1 MEEEKNKKFSIM
13 DDEKFMEFLT
23 DNFGEIK
30 NRLEDVE
37 SDVSELKTDVGIL
50 KTTMVTKSYLDKKI
64 ADLKGDFVIN
74 LKKEDEKVEKIT
86 DKLGNKKIFSSKDVE
101 EIKSIEVFAKAV

>member
-1 MEEEKNKKFSIM
+1 MEEEKNKKLSIV

-37 SDVSELKTDVGIL
+37 SDVGIL
-50 KTTMVTKSYLDKKI
+50 KTTMVTKSYLDEKI
-64 ADLKGDFVIN
+64 ADLRGDFVVNI
-74 LKKEDEKVEKIT
+74 KKEDEKVEKIV
-86 DKLGNKKIFSSKDVE
+86 DKLENKKIFYPKDVE
-101 EIKSIEVFAKAV
+101 EIKSINIFAKTV